1 MSIMVIKILL
11 GVLCVLVIIKNI
23 INIRKLKK
31 EYSENKFFLPKK
43 LKRKI
48 TKSLNKMPLLVFTR
62 IFLVFTTILCLLANE
77 NSFTMSII
85 LFLYIYFIYILYYE
99 KIPIFK
105 KIEKARNKNNIMAI
119 SKNIEDNL
127 SVFANSS
134 QFKIRILNELS
145 VIKEIISNNLKLK
158 STIKDKD
165 LKEEIVLNEKH
176 IFKSLKEI
184 LRLLIQYNNDRNELI
199 FEEINKNIEILN
211 KIKGEI

>member
-1 MSIMVIKILL
+1 MSIMVIKIWL

-48 TKSLNKMPLLVFTR
+48 TKSLNNFRMPL
-62 IFLVFTTILCLLANE
+62 LVFTTILCLLANE

-127 SVFANSS
+127 SIFANSS

-184 LRLLIQYNNDRNELI
+184 LKLLIQYNNDRNELI
-199 FEEINKNIEILN
+199 LEEINKNIEILN